1 VLTALTGAAGSRS
14 IFFMKNTAFSAF
26 ALTFL
31 AAGAVW
37 AQAPAPAPGARPAQ
51 PPPARRIDSA
61 LAKEAVEATIAACTA
76 QNLRVSAAVSD
87 AAGLPVYV
95 FVPDGTRAGTGDTAI
110 RKNITMSITG
120 KPASETAALAAADP
134 ALEAKLVANP
144 RIVRFAGGVPLKAGD
159 TIVGFLAASGA
170 SAAQDEACATAGA
183 AKIASRIK

>member
-1 VLTALTGAAGSRS
+1 
-14 IFFMKNTAFSAF
+14 MKTSLFPVVAFS
-26 ALTFL
+26 FL
-31 AAGAVW
+31 AVSAF
-37 AQAPAPAPGARPAQ
+37 AQAPAQTRPAATPQ
-51 PPPARRIDSA
+51 PPARRIESG

-134 ALEAKLVANP
+134 ALEAKLAANP

-159 TIVGFLAASGA
+159 TIVGFIAGSGA
-170 SAAQDEACATAGA
+170 SAAQDEACAKAGA
-183 AKIASRIK
+183 EKIASRIK